1 MSDVVR
7 LIFEQRD
14 SLSNKEA
21 LEFVSVLDS
30 SSQKIAKG
38 RGQKRFASQ
47 DAIQLLYAKVEDTT
61 VS

>member
-14 SLSNKEA
+14 SLLNKEA